1 MHVLH
6 VLVWLVG
13 QLVEGD
19 PVAWTALVL
28 TAAAVGIAFLR
39 DWRRNNK
46 RRGP

>member
-13 QLVEGD
+13 GLGEGD

-28 TAAAVGIAFLR
+28 TAAAVGIALVH
-39 DWRRNNK
+39 DWRRNKK
-46 RRGP
+46 RRRP